1 VHSARVD
8 PNQPYFSSSI
18 EQQMSFMLDVAE
30 RSCEAAGTS
39 LRNVVR
45 IQQFHTNLNEFYP
58 ACKVW
63 QQRLP
68 GQWLPVSA
76 VQVPAPLLVPG
87 CTVQLD
93 IWVYAP

>member
-1 VHSARVD
+1 VD

-18 EQQMSFMLDVAE
+18 EAQMSFMLDVAE
-30 RSCEAAGTS
+30 RTCEAAGTS

-45 IQQFHTNLNEFYP
+45 IQQFHTDLNDFYL

-76 VQVPAPLLVPG
+76 VQVPPPLLVPG